1 MVRKAREESGLGNC
15 PREGGN
21 FAPDLRCGDL
31 LWGEVSRFS
40 SVRPDVLLED
50 KGIGVTLVAHGAL
63 VEHPHGGLGTVNPHV
78 GLEVTLG
85 GEGPRTDPTLEGPLS
100 RVGPVVH
107 LQSRLAAQ
115 HPVTDETLVG
125 IVHFVLNRVDQ
136 MLQFAGLAGFHF
148 DQGLPGVVITSGPGQ
163 QGGVDVGVFGWIEWG
178 KRGRGRS

>member
-15 PREGGN
+15 PRREGGN

-85 GEGPRTDPTLEGPLS
+85 GEASLADLAPVRPLS
-100 RVGPVVH
+100 CVCPVMH
-107 LQSRLAAQ
+107 L
-115 HPVTDETLVG
+115 
-125 IVHFVLNRVDQ
+125 
-136 MLQFAGLAGFHF
+136 
-148 DQGLPGVVITSGPGQ
+148 
-163 QGGVDVGVFGWIEWG
+163 
-178 KRGRGRS
+178 